1 MLSWIFIVGDLVI
14 ATGND
19 SPDNELFRKSGNL
32 GNQWNQGIV
41 DFTGA
46 QNMKVNIFC
55 VFFLPSG
62 SYSRKVRT

>member
-1 MLSWIFIVGDLVI
+1 MLSWIFIMFGSSFMGDLII
-14 ATGND
+14 ATGNG

-46 QNMKVNIFC
+46 QNMKV
-55 VFFLPSG
+55 SE
-62 SYSRKVRT
+62 